1 MAHYFHLF
9 KKITRDASIIQ
20 TSRGKTGF
28 KIILLCFFFLTKRG
42 YSAKSAAHL
51 YFSPFFTLLFILKAL
66 F

>member
-28 KIILLCFFFLTKRG
+28 KIILLCFFFLLRG
-42 YSAKSAAHL
+42 AIVLNQQLICISPHFSL
-51 YFSPFFTLLFILKAL
+51 YFSF
-66 F
+66 